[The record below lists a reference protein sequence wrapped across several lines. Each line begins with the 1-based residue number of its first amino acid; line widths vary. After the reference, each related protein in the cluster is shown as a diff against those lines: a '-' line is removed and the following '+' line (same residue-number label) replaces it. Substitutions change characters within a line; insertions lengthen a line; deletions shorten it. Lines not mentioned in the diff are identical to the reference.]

1 MELTIYCQCDRC
13 NSSYYGETESQ
24 LKVRSGEHIEI
35 SPLTFKNTEPSKG
48 IRYVIIIYHVI
59 QTLSFD
65 ESTILAHEN
74 EKYLF
79 EIKES
84 LLIKHDQPAL
94 NKNISSA
101 TFHLCNTIL
110 MSLVSFYC
118 EN

>member
-1 MELTIYCQCDRC
+1 MELTIYCQCNRC

-74 EKYLF
+74 KSIYLKLKKVF
-79 EIKES
+79 
-84 LLIKHDQPAL
+84 
-94 NKNISSA
+94 
-101 TFHLCNTIL
+101 
-110 MSLVSFYC
+110 
-118 EN
+118 